1 MGDRCSG
8 LRNNN
13 FFTLADAI
21 EELNDVCGGFGKG
34 DVGDHE
40 TQRCMRTIVI
50 LDFDCSAIVMRLFR
64 SSSRRRSIVSPKV

>member
-13 FFTLADAI
+13 FFTLADTI
-21 EELNDVCGGFGKG
+21 EELNDVCGGFRKG
-34 DVGDHE
+34 NVGDHG
-40 TQRCMRTIVI
+40 TQGYMKTIVI
-50 LDFDCSAIVMRLFR
+50 LGFDCSAIVMRLFR